1 MVNQI
6 LKSFKTRNVMAK
18 EKLTDEYQSNLSN
31 DEMVELAK
39 QQHATKQVSDY
50 KFPTEVVDLP
60 SKGLVYP
67 EDNPLASGK
76 VEMKYMTAKEED
88 ILTTQSYIKD
98 GSVLDRL
105 FQSLIIG
112 NGDGAPIKYIDL
124 TTGDK
129 NAVMIAARVL
139 GYGKDYK
146 VEIQDPFSDNKQE
159 EVIDL
164 TQFEAADYDG
174 KNQTELHKNEFEYE
188 LPKSKRKI
196 TFMAMTESKE
206 RKVKHQ
212 IKDLEKKQRKLK
224 DATSRELT
232 TRLKNMILSV
242 DGESDTATINSF
254 VDNELF
260 AIDSQSL
267 RNYINEVVPDMDL
280 NYEFVSEET
289 GERREMLLPMDVT
302 FFWPSSKL

>member
-6 LKSFKTRNVMAK
+6 LKSFKTRSVMSK

-39 QQHATKQVSDY
+39 KQYETKQVSDY
-50 KFPTEVVDLP
+50 KFPTEIVDLP
-60 SKGLVYP
+60 SKGLVYSK
-67 EDNPLASGK
+67 ENPLSSGK

-98 GSVLDRL
+98 GTVLDRL
-105 FQSLIIG
+105 FQSLILG
-112 NGDGAPIKYIDL
+112 NGDGVPIKYIDL

-129 NAVMIAARVL
+129 NAIMIAARVL

-174 KNQTELHKNEFEYE
+174 KNQIELHKNEFEYE

-260 AIDSQSL
+260 AIDSQAL
-267 RNYINEVVPDMDL
+267 RNYINEVVPDMNL
-280 NYEFVSEET
+280 NYEFVSDET